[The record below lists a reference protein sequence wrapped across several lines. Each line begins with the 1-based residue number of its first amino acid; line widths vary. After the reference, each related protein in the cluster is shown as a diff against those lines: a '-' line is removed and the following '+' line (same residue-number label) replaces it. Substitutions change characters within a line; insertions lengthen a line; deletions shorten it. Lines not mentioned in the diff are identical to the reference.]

1 MKLLWLVFAVVACA
15 SAPPRMRTFAPM
27 DRTAVTAVLEDQMAA
42 WNKGDLAGYMAGYAK
57 IDSLV
62 FTSGGKVRT
71 GWQATY
77 DTYQNK
83 YGKDPSTMGKLA
95 FSITQV
101 DPIGADGAV
110 VLGTW
115 TLTESQV
122 PGTGVFTVVLERRPE
137 GWRIIHDHT
146 SLTPPA

>member
-1 MKLLWLVFAVVACA
+1 MKLLWLVIAVAACA
-15 SAPPRMRTFAPM
+15 SAPPPVRTFAAM
-27 DRTAVTAVLEDQMAA
+27 DRTAVTAVLDEQMAA
-42 WNKGDLAGYMAGYAK
+42 WNRGDLAGYMAGYAK
-57 IDSLV
+57 VDHLV

-77 DTYQNK
+77 DTYQTK

-95 FSITQV
+95 FTITQV
-101 DPIGADGAV
+101 DAIGTDGAV

-115 TLTESQV
+115 ALTESQA
-122 PGTGVFTVVLERRPE
+122 PGSGVFTVVLERRPE

-146 SLTPPA
+146 SLAP